1 MSTSA
6 SSKFTSLRGW
16 TKEEDEDEEEDEG
29 DEEGR
34 ELLFCMPREV
44 DSESLMWLPCHVGV
58 LLPNSPTIRILWEES
73 VHGTEWTKC
82 YLGEREDDS

>member
-1 MSTSA
+1 
-6 SSKFTSLRGW
+6 
-16 TKEEDEDEEEDEG
+16 
-29 DEEGR
+29 
-34 ELLFCMPREV
+34 MPREV

-58 LLPNSPTIRILWEES
+58 LHPKSPAMRILWEES